1 MLSVWSKRNKT
12 ITVSF
17 IILLFIC
24 FLANFSQNDISGIV
38 AEPKSTIEETMNN
51 CEMLKRQKI
60 NNHRSQENCTTPKKN
75 NGQCEYIILLYR
87 YIVII
92 NNWYF

>member
-1 MLSVWSKRNKT
+1 
-12 ITVSF
+12 
-17 IILLFIC
+17 
-24 FLANFSQNDISGIV
+24 
-38 AEPKSTIEETMNN
+38 
-51 CEMLKRQKI
+51 MLKRQKI

-92 NNWYF
+92 NN